1 VLGLKPK
8 TFWSMSLAEWR
19 AMLAGKRARRA
30 APLGR
35 REFEDLM
42 QLYPD

>member
-1 VLGLKPK
+1 LGLKPK

-19 AMLAGKRARRA
+19 AMLAGKRTRRA
-30 APLGR
+30 TALGR

>member
-1 VLGLKPK
+1 LGLTPK

-19 AMLAGKRARRA
+19 ALLAGKRPRRA
-30 APLGR
+30 ALPR

-42 QLYPD
+42 QRYPD

>member
-19 AMLAGKRARRA
+19 AMLAGKRTRRA

-35 REFEDLM
+35 HEFEDLM
-42 QLYPD
+42 QRYPD

>member
-1 VLGLKPK
+1 
-8 TFWSMSLAEWR
+8 MSLAEWR
-19 AMLAGKRARRA
+19 AMLAGKRARST
-30 APLGR
+30 PLGR

>member
-1 VLGLKPK
+1 
-8 TFWSMSLAEWR
+8 MSLAEWR
-19 AMLAGKRARRA
+19 AMLAGKRARRT